1 MRPTRLVMTA
11 FGPYSGTETVDF
23 TKLKERNLF
32 LITGPTG
39 AGKTTIFDAITY
51 ALYGSGNGD
60 ERKPQNFRSD
70 FAGKDVLT
78 EVELE
83 FRVGAKSYSIYRSP
97 AQLVKKKRGEGYREE
112 SEKVCLVCKDECG
125 EPVVYDKIKEAGEE
139 VERILNLNVNQFRQ
153 IMMIPQGQFREVIS
167 SDTSERE
174 KILRALFDTSKYSK
188 IQEKL
193 KERKKELEASIKSS
207 MDHISE
213 AFKKIGH
220 DGEDGTTSQKMAKVE
235 VEIEE
240 LEKARVGKEK
250 EISELELIISRVS
263 QEIAKG
269 EQVNKILENIEKN
282 SEKLSQLEAK
292 GSEYLEKKEAVSK
305 MEKAIRLQGDERS
318 IVDMLKRAREVEA
331 SILKERESLSSLEI
345 QLERKKSELEREA
358 KREGERQ
365 EQSKKLLTLKERES
379 DFKELEEREITLK
392 LKAEKHRDSEQ
403 REKSLEAKL
412 ANYSSEILLLE
423 QELESG
429 ENLELEIEKLES
441 KRKSDMEKKQQLLEL
456 FEEDKAIKG
465 DIELLKE
472 LQSKLSSKSEAVKVL
487 EISLKKEAEE
497 CESLNET
504 LLSEQASYIALSLC
518 KDSPCPVCGSLEHP
532 NPAKPVKSE
541 VSQESLKQKRQDVE
555 KLRQELEVEKG
566 LLGELKV
573 ESGKLKATAESR
585 QSSLDSR
592 LHKLGVENGDIY
604 KVKTELRDRIKEY
617 TENILSMEASR
628 AEQSRK
634 KINLKALKIKQA
646 ELQEKHR
653 AESEL
658 ERELSDEIKDLSG
671 KLKVQK
677 SSLEKLLS
685 RPEISFESYKEVLV
699 ETECKYEEL
708 ERSYRLAKE
717 SFENTERDRIAL
729 ASGLEARCGE
739 LASLNESAED
749 RKAEFKEKVSK
760 VGFKDVED
768 YRKYRASESELDKA
782 IEEVNRY
789 YDSVKELKSLLKR
802 DKESTEGLDIVDI
815 EALRVIEKD
824 LNAKKS
830 EISDARTEL
839 LIEKD
844 RYSECLEAVKSRAES
859 IAKEESEYS
868 VVGELAAVANAEKG
882 SINSKNM
889 SFERYVLSSFLED
902 ILLATNARLSGMTDG
917 RFRIARKES
926 LDHRG
931 KAGGL
936 DLEVMDYYTGRKRD
950 ISTLSGGEGFKASLS
965 MALGLSDVVR
975 AHAGGIELDT
985 IFIDEGFGTL
995 DSDSLESAIDT
1006 LVELQNNG
1014 RLVGLI
1020 SHVDELKERI
1030 DAKIEIESG
1039 SKGSHIIDFEFE
1051 G

>member
-1 MRPTRLVMTA
+1 MRPTRLAMTA

-32 LITGPTG
+32 LVTGPTG

-70 FAGKDVLT
+70 FADKDLLT

-83 FRVGAKSYSIYRSP
+83 FTVGGKDYSIYRSP
-97 AQLVKKKRGEGYREE
+97 AQLVRKKRGEGYREE
-112 SEKVCLVCKDECG
+112 SEKVCLVCKDESG
-125 EPVVYDKIKEAGEE
+125 EPAVYDKIKEAGEE
-139 VERILNLNVNQFRQ
+139 VERILKLNVNQFRQ

-167 SDTSERE
+167 SETSERE

-193 KERKKELEASIKSS
+193 KERKKELGESIKNS
-207 MDHISE
+207 MEHISE
-213 AFKKIGH
+213 AFKKIGY
-220 DGEDGTTSQKMAKVE
+220 ESEEGTTSQKMAKIE
-235 VEIEE
+235 SEIERF
-240 LEKARVGKEK
+240 EKAAREKDKEL
-250 EISELELIISRVS
+250 SELGRSIASLSE
-263 QEIAKG
+263 EIAKG
-269 EQVNKILENIEKN
+269 EQINEIFENIEKN

-292 GSEYLEKKEAVSK
+292 DTEYLEKKEAISK
-305 MEKAIRLQGDERS
+305 MEKAIRLQGYERS
-318 IVDMLKRAREVEA
+318 ILDLVKRARELGSA
-331 SILKERESLSSLEI
+331 ILRDRESLSRLEA
-345 QLERKKSELEREA
+345 QLEQKKAELERES

-379 DFKELEEREITLK
+379 DFKELEDGEVTLK
-392 LKAEKHRDSEQ
+392 LKSEKHRDSER
-403 REKSLEAKL
+403 REKNLEAKL
-412 ANYSSEILLLE
+412 ASCSSEILLLE
-423 QELESG
+423 QELEG
-429 ENLELEIEKLES
+429 AENLELEIEKLES

-456 FEEDKAIKG
+456 FEEDKSIKEG
-465 DIELLKE
+465 IASHRELELKF
-472 LQSKLSSKSEAVKVL
+472 SSKSEAVKAL
-487 EISLKKEAEE
+487 EASLKKEVEE
-497 CESLNET
+497 YESLNET
-504 LLSEQASYIALSLC
+504 LLSEQASYIALSLRP
-518 KDSPCPVCGSLEHP
+518 DYPCPVCGSLEHP
-532 NPAKPVKSE
+532 KPAKPIKSE
-541 VSQESLKQKRQDVE
+541 VSQESLKQKRQVVE
-555 KLRQELEVEKG
+555 KLRQELDAEKS
-566 LLGELKV
+566 LLGNLKV
-573 ESGKLKATAESR
+573 DSERLKATVESR

-592 LHKLGVENGDIY
+592 LHKVGVDRGDIRQAGI
-604 KVKTELRDRIKEY
+604 ELRDRIKDY
-617 TENILSMEASR
+617 TESILSMEASR
-628 AEQSRK
+628 AEQVRK
-634 KINLKALKIKQA
+634 RDSLKELKREQA
-646 ELQEKHR
+646 ELQERHR
-653 AESEL
+653 T
-658 ERELSDEIKDLSG
+658 EREQERKLSDEIKDLSG
-671 KLKVQK
+671 KLEVQK

-685 RPEISFESYKEVLV
+685 RPEISLEVYREVLAETESKYKEM
-699 ETECKYEEL
+699 

-717 SFENTERDRIAL
+717 SFENAERESIAL
-729 ASGLEARCGE
+729 TSSIEARSEE
-739 LASLNESAED
+739 LARLEENAQG
-749 RKAEFKEKVSK
+749 RKAEFKEKISK
-760 VGFKDVED
+760 SGFKDVED
-768 YRKYRASESELDKA
+768 YRKYRASEKELDKA
-782 IEEVNRY
+782 IEEVERY

-802 DKESTEGLDIVDI
+802 DRESTEGLGIVDI
-815 EALRVIEKD
+815 EALRGREKE
-824 LNAKKS
+824 LSAKKD
-830 EISDARTEL
+830 EISEARTEL
-839 LIEKD
+839 ILEENRYRDCLKD
-844 RYSECLEAVKSRAES
+844 VKSRAES
-859 IAKEESEYS
+859 IASDESEYR

-902 ILLATNARLSGMTDG
+902 ILVATNTRLSGMTDG
-917 RFRIARKES
+917 RFQISRKEG

-1039 SKGSHIIDFEFE
+1039 SKGSHILDFEFE

>member
-11 FGPYSGTETVDF
+11 FGPYSGTEIVDF
-23 TKLKERNLF
+23 AKLKDRNLF
-32 LITGPTG
+32 LVTGPTG

-70 FAGKDVLT
+70 FADKDLLT

-83 FRVGAKSYSIYRSP
+83 FRVGAENYRIYRSP

-112 SEKVCLVCKDECG
+112 SEKVCLVYNGENG
-125 EPVVYDKIKEAGEE
+125 EPIVYDKIKEAGEE
-139 VERILNLNVNQFRQ
+139 VERILKLNVNQFRQ

-193 KERKKELEASIKSS
+193 KEKKKELGDSIKSS
-207 MDHISE
+207 MDHITE
-213 AFKKIGH
+213 ALKKVGYENEEGSTYQKILKIGN
-220 DGEDGTTSQKMAKVE
+220 
-235 VEIEE
+235 EIEVF
-240 LEKARVGKEK
+240 EKAAVEKAKELA
-250 EISELELIISRVS
+250 ELDISISRVAE
-263 QEIAKG
+263 EIAKG
-269 EQVNKILENIEKN
+269 EQINKIFENIEKN

-292 GSEYLEKKEAVSK
+292 DTEYLEKKEAISK

-318 IVDMLKRAREVEA
+318 ILDMLKRARELE
-331 SILKERESLSSLEI
+331 STILKDKESLSRLES
-345 QLERKKSELEREA
+345 QLEQKKSVFDMEA
-358 KREGERQ
+358 EKEGKRQ
-365 EQSKKLLTLKERES
+365 EYSKKLLTLKERES
-379 DFKELEEREITLK
+379 DFKELEESEGTLN
-392 LKAEKHRDSEQ
+392 LKTEKHRDSEQ
-403 REKSLEAKL
+403 KAKSLESKL
-412 ANYSSEILLLE
+412 VNHSGEILMLE
-423 QELESG
+423 RELESS

-441 KRKSDMEKKQQLLEL
+441 KIRADVEKKQHLLEL
-456 FEEDKAIKG
+456 FEEDKAIKE
-465 DIELLKE
+465 DTESLREID
-472 LQSKLSSKSEAVKVL
+472 SKLISGSEAVEKL
-487 EISLKKEAEE
+487 EDSLKKAIEE
-497 CESLNET
+497 YENLSDMLF
-504 LLSEQASYIALSLC
+504 SEQASYIARSLQM
-518 KDSPCPVCGSLEHP
+518 DAPCPVCGSLDHP
-532 NPAKPVKSE
+532 NPAKQTGSE
-541 VSQESLKQKRQDVE
+541 VSQKTLKQKHQDIE
-555 KLRQELEVEKG
+555 KLRQNLEEEKRF
-566 LLGELKV
+566 LGEWKV
-573 ESGKLKATAESR
+573 ESEKLKATTESR
-585 QSSLDSR
+585 RSSLSSS
-592 LHKLGVENGDIY
+592 LTKVGVKSEDIC
-604 KVKTELRDRIKEY
+604 KVGIELRDRIKEH
-617 TENILSMEASR
+617 TENMAVMKASLV
-628 AEQSRK
+628 EQSRK
-634 KINLKALKIKQA
+634 RNSLKELRTKQL
-646 ELQEKHR
+646 ELQEKHK

-677 SSLEKLLS
+677 YSLEKLLS
-685 RPEISFESYKEVLV
+685 RTEISFKSYKEVLTKI
-699 ETECKYEEL
+699 EIEYEEL

-717 SFENTERDRIAL
+717 SFENTERERIGL
-729 ASGLEARCGE
+729 TSGLEARSGE
-739 LASLNESAED
+739 LDRLKESAEE
-749 RKAEFKEKVSK
+749 RKSEFKEKVSK
-760 VGFKDVED
+760 AGFKDVED
-768 YRKYRASESELDKA
+768 YRKYRASENELDK
-782 IEEVNRY
+782 IVEEVDRY

-802 DKESTEGLDIVDI
+802 DKESTEGLKIVEI
-815 EALRVIEKD
+815 EILGEREKE
-824 LNAKKS
+824 LNVKRA
-830 EISDARTEL
+830 EISEARTEL
-839 LIEKD
+839 LVEKN
-844 RYSECLEAVKSRAES
+844 RYGECLESVKSRVES

-868 VVGELAAVANAEKG
+868 IVGELAAVANAEKG

-889 SFERYVLSSFLED
+889 SFERYVLASFLED
-902 ILLATNARLSGMTDG
+902 ILAATNTRLSGMTDG
-917 RFRIARKES
+917 RFRISRKES

-995 DSDSLESAIDT
+995 DSDSLEAAIDT

-1030 DAKIEIESG
+1030 EAKIEIESG
-1039 SKGSHIIDFEFE
+1039 SKGSHIVDFEFE